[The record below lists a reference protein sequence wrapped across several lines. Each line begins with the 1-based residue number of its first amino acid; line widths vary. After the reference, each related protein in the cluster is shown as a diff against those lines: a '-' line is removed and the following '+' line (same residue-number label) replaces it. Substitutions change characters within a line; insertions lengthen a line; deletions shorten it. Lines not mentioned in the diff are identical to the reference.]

1 MPKNKIKNE
10 PTFVGSS
17 RSRIGRGKK
26 AQKEM
31 TDSMHQLVKK
41 LEGIMGQSGI
51 QVEIE
56 PRIEIKPDKKKL
68 N

>member
-1 MPKNKIKNE
+1 MSSQDKKRGDN
-10 PTFVGSS
+10 VASS

-51 QVEIE
+51 QIEIE

>member
-1 MPKNKIKNE
+1 MSSQDKKRGDN
-10 PTFVGSS
+10 VASS

-31 TDSMHQLVKK
+31 TDMLHQLVKK
-41 LEGIMGQSGI
+41 LEGKMGQSGI
-51 QVEIE
+51 QLEIE